1 MFIRS
6 IHNDLFPRTSGGKL
20 GSRWVS
26 LRQKILTSLP
36 FYLFIYSFIYLF
48 ILCHGVCSPQ
58 QIYFFK
64 SRRILLSLSCGSTTK
79 LTIHR
84 FHIDHNKPCFIP
96 APHPSPLKR
105 QMHNH
110 CFQFLLGIAAKF
122 RGRREGG
129 GGWWTRK

>member
-1 MFIRS
+1 MS
-6 IHNDLFPRTSGGKL
+6 WKS
-20 GSRWVS
+20 
-26 LRQKILTSLP
+26 
-36 FYLFIYSFIYLF
+36 
-48 ILCHGVCSPQ
+48 VCSPQ

-105 QMHNH
+105 QMHNR

-129 GGWWTRK
+129 GWLVDKEIRQAGKGCYHPGGTPHIKGVGMLVGNFELNP